1 MDGVMVT
8 TMDLTWAVTVV
19 SFISGGVGA
28 YLGSYLKRK
37 AENLATHEDI
47 EKLVDQVR
55 AVTTA
60 TKEIEA
66 KISSDVW
73 DRQKQWEL
81 KREILFN
88 AAKTLS
94 KIENKLLSPHT
105 FWRMRMSEE
114 IQGEESK
121 IRLEN
126 QYATEWQ
133 EAFSSFEETETLVS
147 VTCSKETM
155 MALAELGDLLR
166 KTAAKIVN
174 GDLETYTKTKEERDK
189 KFVITK
195 VQIRK
200 ELGIKFDLTPQSSGS
215 QVGARET

>member
-1 MDGVMVT
+1 MDGVVVA
-8 TMDLTWAVTVV
+8 TMDLSWAITVV

-37 AENLATHEDI
+37 GENLATHEDI
-47 EKLVDQVR
+47 DKLVDQVS

-66 KISSDVW
+66 KISSDLW

-81 KREILFN
+81 KCEILFD
-88 AAKTLS
+88 AAKKLS
-94 KIENKLLSPHT
+94 EIENKLLSLHT
-105 FWRMRMSEE
+105 FWRMRMSGE
-114 IQGEESK
+114 IQSEESK

-126 QYATEWQ
+126 QYVTAWQ
-133 EAFSSFEETETLVS
+133 EALRSFEETETLVS

-155 MALAELGDLLR
+155 KAFAELGDLLR
-166 KTAAKIVN
+166 STAGKTVS
-174 GDLETYTKTKEERDK
+174 GDLEIYATTKEERSK
-189 KFVITK
+189 KFVITR

-200 ELGIKFDLTPQSSGS
+200 ELGIKFDLMPLSGES
-215 QVGARET
+215 